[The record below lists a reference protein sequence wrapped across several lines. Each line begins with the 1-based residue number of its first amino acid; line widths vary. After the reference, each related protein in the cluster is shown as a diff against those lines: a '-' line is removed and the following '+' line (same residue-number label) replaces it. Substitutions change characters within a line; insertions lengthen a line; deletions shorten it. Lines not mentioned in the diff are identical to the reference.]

1 MFRRKRGARIFT
13 PPLPPGVHSYW
24 STTYIEPNPDPKPGS
39 PTAREPGM
47 RVRVVPNETLL
58 PGALGH
64 HLGELTQALVDE
76 GADVGIAIELDTSDR
91 TRPGEHRTGASPI
104 ESISL
109 LLMAT
114 AAGFAGRQLERLGDR
129 LFDAAVGWVL
139 RHRRADEDQPDLDP
153 IAVTLFGP
161 DGNPIKSVLVPQ
173 GQGDAPPEPRHVED

>member
-1 MFRRKRGARIFT
+1 
-13 PPLPPGVHSYW
+13 
-24 STTYIEPNPDPKPGS
+24 
-39 PTAREPGM
+39 M

-129 LFDAAVGWVL
+129 LSTPPW
-139 RHRRADEDQPDLDP
+139 
-153 IAVTLFGP
+153 
-161 DGNPIKSVLVPQ
+161 DGCLGTV
-173 GQGDAPPEPRHVED
+173 APTRISATSTRSR